1 MFFQKVIK
9 IIDIIF
15 LSNLVFFPPKKNKIL
30 IFDKNGSKIIF
41 NYIDKKSCSIL
52 STRNENFNLYI
63 IFLMIVKFKKLNILS
78 YFDTY
83 IKFCQ
88 PSYIFT
94 YTDNNFNF
102 YRLKKLNCKIRFI
115 AIQNG
120 IRDFQ
125 LEGYNEI
132 LREKLFIDDFFV
144 FSKSSGIE
152 INKYI
157 KAKFYPIGS
166 LKNNL
171 FYKNK
176 SKKKN
181 KVFFISQFFDKSFD
195 LKKKSFQNFY
205 KCEHK
210 LLTYL
215 NDYFKDTKYE
225 LIILARNFSN
235 NKKNELIFYR
245 NIFKSNRFNI
255 EFKNKENENY
265 KYFNRKNFFI
275 FIRST
280 LGFEAW
286 SRNER
291 AISFAERK
299 INKLK
304 EFYIDPTRKLK
315 KKGFFYTNNMNQNEF
330 KRLMDNLFSKN
341 QIIIKKET
349 NKLKNYF
356 LIYDYNNKTFRKYL
370 KKHKISN
377 ND

>member
-1 MFFQKVIK
+1 MFFQKIIK
-9 IIDIIF
+9 IINIIF
-15 LSNLVFFPPKKNKIL
+15 LSNLDFFPPKKNKIL
-30 IFDKNGSKIIF
+30 IFDRNGSKIIF
-41 NYIDKKSCSIL
+41 NYIDKKNCSIM
-52 STRNENFNLYI
+52 STRYENFNLYV
-63 IFLMIVKFKKLNILS
+63 IFLMIVKFQKLNMLS

-102 YRLKKLNCKIRFI
+102 YRLKKLNYKIRFI

-132 LREKLFIDDFFV
+132 LSEKLFIDDFFV
-144 FSKSSGIE
+144 FSKNSGKE

-166 LKNNL
+166 LKNNF

-181 KVFFISQFFDKSFD
+181 KVFFISQFFNKSFD

-255 EFKNKENENY
+255 EFKNNENESY
-265 KYFNRKNFFI
+265 KYFNGKNFFI

-299 INKLK
+299 IDKLD
-304 EFYIDPTRKLK
+304 EFYIDPFRKLK

-330 KRLMDNLFSKN
+330 KRLMNNLFSKN
-341 QIIIKKET
+341 QIMIKKET
-349 NKLKNYF
+349 DKLKNYF
-356 LIYDYNNKTFRKYL
+356 LKYDYNNKIFRKYL
-370 KKHKISN
+370 KKYKI
-377 ND
+377 

>member
-1 MFFQKVIK
+1 
-9 IIDIIF
+9 
-15 LSNLVFFPPKKNKIL
+15 
-30 IFDKNGSKIIF
+30 
-41 NYIDKKSCSIL
+41 
-52 STRNENFNLYI
+52 
-63 IFLMIVKFKKLNILS
+63 MIVKFKKLKILN
-78 YFDTY
+78 YFDIY

-88 PSYIFT
+88 PSFIFT
-94 YTDNNFNF
+94 NTDNNFNF
-102 YRLKKLNCKIRFI
+102 YRLKKLNHKIRFI

-132 LREKLFIDDFFV
+132 LSEKFFIDDFFV
-144 FSKSSGIE
+144 FSKNSGKE

-171 FYKNK
+171 FYKIQ

-181 KVFFISQFFDKSFD
+181 KVFFISQFFNQSFK

-210 LLTYL
+210 LLPYL
-215 NDYFKDTKYE
+215 NDFLKDTKYE

-245 NIFKSNRFNI
+245 NIFKSNKFNI

-299 INKLK
+299 INKIND
-304 EFYIDPTRKLK
+304 FYIDPSIKLK
-315 KKGFFYTNNMNQNEF
+315 KRGFFYTNNTNYKEF
-330 KRLMDNLFSKN
+330 ERLMNNLFSKN
-341 QIIIKKET
+341 QIKINKET

-356 LIYDYNNKTFRKYL
+356 LIYDYNNKIFRKYL
-370 KKHKISN
+370 KKYKIHK
-377 ND
+377 

>member
-1 MFFQKVIK
+1 
-9 IIDIIF
+9 
-15 LSNLVFFPPKKNKIL
+15 
-30 IFDKNGSKIIF
+30 
-41 NYIDKKSCSIL
+41 
-52 STRNENFNLYI
+52 
-63 IFLMIVKFKKLNILS
+63 MI
-78 YFDTY
+78 
-83 IKFCQ
+83 
-88 PSYIFT
+88 
-94 YTDNNFNF
+94 
-102 YRLKKLNCKIRFI
+102 
-115 AIQNG
+115 
-120 IRDFQ
+120 
-125 LEGYNEI
+125 
-132 LREKLFIDDFFV
+132 
-144 FSKSSGIE
+144 
-152 INKYI
+152 
-157 KAKFYPIGS
+157 
-166 LKNNL
+166 LKNNN

-176 SKKKN
+176 KKKKI

-304 EFYIDPTRKLK
+304 EFYID
-315 KKGFFYTNNMNQNEF
+315 Q
-330 KRLMDNLFSKN
+330 
-341 QIIIKKET
+341 
-349 NKLKNYF
+349 
-356 LIYDYNNKTFRKYL
+356 
-370 KKHKISN
+370 
-377 ND
+377 